1 LSLIGLCQPLVA
13 CHAVKITI
21 HTHIMHPCYFYPRST
36 HHIFVPFRSTKNVLL
51 LHWEWTLKIF
61 PIGLL
66 FLLAK
71 YLYNCSKFSSSLSY
85 QFCSSYKRLVIH
97 FLLKKERS
105 KSKQKKKK
113 KKERK
118 KEKKDIYATKFP
130 FIFQGSEERSYF
142 QVWSIV
148 ELDFHLFLSIS
159 FIPHHFSHRI
169 KPHMHLLIWLYDEF
183 L

>member
-1 LSLIGLCQPLVA
+1 LVGLCRPLGA
-13 CHAVKITI
+13 CHAVKIKI

-36 HHIFVPFRSTKNVLL
+36 HHILVPFRSTKNVLL

-61 PIGLL
+61 PIGFL

-97 FLLKKERS
+97 FLLKKREA
-105 KSKQKKKK
+105 KVKKRR

-118 KEKKDIYATKFP
+118 ERYLCSQVSIYFFKVQKREV
-130 FIFQGSEERSYF
+130 IFKYGA
-142 QVWSIV
+142 
-148 ELDFHLFLSIS
+148 L
-159 FIPHHFSHRI
+159 
-169 KPHMHLLIWLYDEF
+169 
-183 L
+183 